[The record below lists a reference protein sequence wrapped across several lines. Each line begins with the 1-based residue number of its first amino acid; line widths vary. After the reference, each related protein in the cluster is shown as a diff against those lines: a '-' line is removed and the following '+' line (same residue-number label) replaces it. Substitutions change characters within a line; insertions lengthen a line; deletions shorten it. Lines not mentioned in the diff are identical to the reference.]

1 MHNNLFLNLAVVA
14 SSLSCFIAAKG
25 LPAVQSA
32 RAGDLLTVTCH
43 RQSRKRII
51 LQRPESRRH
60 DSAAP
65 TFPLAFVDPPSAT
78 SALLQTLSTVAQQH
92 PYGTAF
98 SVAALKGGLADAV
111 AQRSEQAQ
119 VEKANQAVHDHRRT
133 LVFVMYGGLYQGMTL
148 ELLYNRLFNVW
159 FGDNNAL
166 AKLAFNQLVLTPLVT
181 LPMAYIAKAIVFGK
195 FLRQPGA
202 ILKEYWYDVR
212 YNGLLLT
219 FWALWTPVDFLLFT
233 IVPPAWRITFS
244 ACVSFIWTIILSRIA
259 SSTKE

>member
-14 SSLSCFIAAKG
+14 SSLSCCIAAKG
-25 LPAVQSA
+25 LPVQSA
-32 RAGDLLTVTCH
+32 RARDLLTVTCH
-43 RQSRKRII
+43 RQSRKRKI
-51 LQRPESRRH
+51 LQPESKRH
-60 DSAAP
+60 DSAGPAL
-65 TFPLAFVDPPSAT
+65 PLAFVDPPSAT
-78 SALLQTLSTVAQQH
+78 SALLQTLSSLAQQH

-133 LVFVMYGGLYQGMTL
+133 LVFVLYGGLYQGMTL
-148 ELLYNRLFNVW
+148 ELLYNRIFNIW
-159 FGDNNAL
+159 FGDNAF

-181 LPMAYIAKAIVFGK
+181 LPVAYIAKAIVFGK

-202 ILKEYWYDVR
+202 ILKEYWHDVR

-219 FWALWTPVDFLLFT
+219 FWAIWTPVNFLLFT

-259 SSTKE
+259 SSSKE

>member
-1 MHNNLFLNLAVVA
+1 MHHNLVLNLAVFA
-14 SSLSCFIAAKG
+14 SSLGYSIAAS
-25 LPAVQSA
+25 LPQSA
-32 RAGDLLTVTCH
+32 RAHYLRTDTCQS
-43 RQSRKRII
+43 QSRKRTI
-51 LQRPESRRH
+51 LLPESRRH
-60 DSAAP
+60 DLAGPAL
-65 TFPLAFVDPPSAT
+65 PLAFVDPPSAT
-78 SALLQTLSTVAQQH
+78 SALFETLSSLAQQH

-119 VEKANQAVHDHRRT
+119 VERANQAVHDHRRT
-133 LVFVMYGGLYQGMTL
+133 LVFVLYGGLYQGMTL

-159 FGDNNAL
+159 FGDNAL
-166 AKLAFNQLVLTPLVT
+166 AKLAFNQLLLTPFCT
-181 LPMAYIAKAIVFGK
+181 LPVAYIAKAIVFGK

-212 YNGLLLT
+212 YNGLLFT
-219 FWALWTPVDFLLFT
+219 FWALWTPVNFLLFT

-259 SSTKE
+259 SSAKE